1 MNFYIWKQSTS
12 MAGKTF
18 ALFVG
23 QDINYFSVELILF
36 FNVYKRNVPV
46 FPVGNHYISSLS
58 L

>member
-36 FNVYKRNVPV
+36 FNVYKQNVPV
-46 FPVGNHYISSLS
+46 FPVDNQ
-58 L
+58 